1 MKAEELDQKLP
12 QKQLK
17 SVTETPSQLTISQR
31 RDFLKLPIA
40 ERRRILAQQA
50 AELSEHYQKYTEWRE
65 WVVGDII
72 ELCQN

>member
-17 SVTETPSQLTISQR
+17 SVTETSSQLTLSQR
-31 RDFLKLPIA
+31 RDFLKLPIT

-50 AELSEHYQKYTEWRE
+50 VELSEHYQKDTEWRE

-72 ELCQN
+72 EY

>member
-1 MKAEELDQKLP
+1 MKAEELDQKLS

-17 SVTETPSQLTISQR
+17 SVRETSSQLTISQR

-50 AELSEHYQKYTEWRE
+50 AELSEHYQKDTEWRE
-65 WVVGDII
+65 WVEGDII
-72 ELCQN
+72 EY